1 MNRRRWIVLGLV
13 FAGILIS
20 YVDRGNLSI
29 ATPTIMRDFSMA
41 PAAMGML
48 LSAFF
53 WTYGGFQIP
62 AGLIVDRFGIR
73 PTYAAAFF
81 LWSTASAALALSRGF
96 GDILFLRLLLGF
108 AEAIGPL
115 ASLAFIRQNFRGPEQ
130 GFPVSIYIAGQTI
143 GPAVGALLGTTL
155 LVHFGWRFM
164 FAITGLGAM
173 LWLPFWLYFAPRGSS
188 QAMVRTEP
196 PPPPARRTWIIG
208 AKSPSFWALAACVF
222 FLSYYWYFVLTWMPA
237 YLTMSRG
244 FSTMGMGRIL
254 SAPLF
259 AMAVINVIGGWAA
272 DKLVKR
278 NGSVFRVRI
287 LFGAAG
293 LLGSASLLLLQVLPG
308 RGPVLPILVLSI
320 CSFGIASSNF
330 WAISQHVPPMQMV
343 ARTIGILNTLSQLAG
358 ALAPLITGWTLGPQ
372 KQFGVAV
379 TVAGVCPLIACGLLL
394 MAGPR
399 GLTKL
404 KENLVAA

>member
-1 MNRRRWIVLGLV
+1 MSRRRSIVLGLV

-29 ATPTIMRDFSMA
+29 ATPTIMRDFNIA

-62 AGLIVDRFGIR
+62 AGLLVDRFGIR
-73 PTYAAAFF
+73 RTYAAAFF

-164 FAITGLGAM
+164 FALTGLGA
-173 LWLPFWLYFAPRGSS
+173 LVWLPFWIYFAPRGS
-188 QAMVRTEP
+188 ARETVRTET
-196 PPPPARRTWIIG
+196 PPPPARRAWIIG

-259 AMAVINVIGGWAA
+259 AMAVFNVVGGWAA

-278 NGSVFRVRI
+278 FGSVFRVRI

-394 MAGPR
+394 IAGPR

-404 KENLVAA
+404 KQDLVAA

>member
-1 MNRRRWIVLGLV
+1 
-13 FAGILIS
+13 
-20 YVDRGNLSI
+20 
-29 ATPTIMRDFSMA
+29 
-41 PAAMGML
+41 
-48 LSAFF
+48 
-53 WTYGGFQIP
+53 
-62 AGLIVDRFGIR
+62 
-73 PTYAAAFF
+73 
-81 LWSTASAALALSRGF
+81 
-96 GDILFLRLLLGF
+96 
-108 AEAIGPL
+108 
-115 ASLAFIRQNFRGPEQ
+115 
-130 GFPVSIYIAGQTI
+130 
-143 GPAVGALLGTTL
+143 
-155 LVHFGWRFM
+155 
-164 FAITGLGAM
+164 
-173 LWLPFWLYFAPRGSS
+173 
-188 QAMVRTEP
+188 
-196 PPPPARRTWIIG
+196 
-208 AKSPSFWALAACVF
+208 
-222 FLSYYWYFVLTWMPA
+222 
-237 YLTMSRG
+237 
-244 FSTMGMGRIL
+244 MGMGRIL

-259 AMAVINVIGGWAA
+259 AMAVFNVVGGWAA

-278 NGSVFRVRI
+278 FGSVFRVRI

-394 MAGPR
+394 IAGPR

-404 KENLVAA
+404 KQDLVAA

>member
-1 MNRRRWIVLGLV
+1 MNRRWVVLGLI

-29 ATPTIMRDFSMA
+29 AATSIMRDFNIA
-41 PAAMGML
+41 PAGMGML

-53 WTYGGFQIP
+53 WTYGAFQIP
-62 AGLIVDRFGIR
+62 AGVLVDRFGIR
-73 PTYAAAFF
+73 PTYAAAFL
-81 LWSTASAALALSRGF
+81 LWSTASAAIALSRGF
-96 GDILFLRLLLGF
+96 NDILSLRLLLGF

-115 ASLAFIRQNFRGPEQ
+115 ASMAFIRQNFRGREQ
-130 GFPVSIYIAGQTI
+130 GLPVSIYIAGQTI
-143 GPAVGALLGTTL
+143 GPACGALLGTAL
-155 LVHFGWRFM
+155 LANFGWRFM
-164 FAITGLGAM
+164 FALTGLGAL
-173 LWLPFWLYFAPRGSS
+173 LWLPAWLYFAPRSS
-188 QAMVRTEP
+188 QRETVSAESP
-196 PPPPARRTWIIG
+196 SLPARRSYLIG
-208 AKSPSFWALAACVF
+208 LTNPSFWALAACVF
-222 FLSYYWYFVLTWMPA
+222 FFSYYWYFVLTWMPA

-259 AMAVINVIGGWAA
+259 AMAVVNVVAGWMA
-272 DKLVKR
+272 DRLVAR

-293 LLGSASLLLLQVLPG
+293 LLGAASILLLEILPG

-320 CSFGIASSNF
+320 CSFGVASSNF

-343 ARTIGILNTLSQLAG
+343 GRTIGFLNTLSQFAG

-372 KQFGVAV
+372 KQFGVAIAA
-379 TVAGVCPLIACGLLL
+379 AGVCPLVACGLLL
-394 MAGPR
+394 IAGPR

>member
-29 ATPTIMRDFSMA
+29 ATPSIMRDFNMA
-41 PAAMGML
+41 PATMGLL

-62 AGLIVDRFGIR
+62 AGLLVDRFGIR

-81 LWSTASAALALSRGF
+81 LWSTASAALALSRGA
-96 GDILFLRLLLGF
+96 GDILSLRLLLGF

-143 GPAVGALLGTTL
+143 GPAFGALLGTTL

-164 FAITGLGAM
+164 FALTGLGA
-173 LWLPFWLYFAPRGSS
+173 LVWLPFWLYFAPRGSAREAVTS
-188 QAMVRTEP
+188 ESSWVP
-196 PPPPARRTWIIG
+196 SRRTWITG
-208 AKSPSFWALAACVF
+208 AKSPTFWAMAACVF

-244 FSTMGMGRIL
+244 FSTLGMGRIL

-259 AMAVINVIGGWAA
+259 AMAAVNVIGGWAA

-278 NGSVFRVRI
+278 HGSVFRVRI

-320 CSFGIASSNF
+320 CSFGLASSNF
-330 WAISQHVPPMQMV
+330 WAISQHVPPVQMV
-343 ARTIGILNTLSQLAG
+343 ARTVGILNTLSQLAG

-404 KENLVAA
+404 KQDLVAA